1 MGPGNLPLSIC
12 SLAFATCLSS
22 ILTVNAASSYGLQ
35 IYKCEFYKFKISD
48 TCCECR
54 EKEGWI
60 FWIYVCGL
68 LDDVIW
74 IISANLITLRFQ
86 TRVVL
91 VGNHKIPY
99 LP

>member
-1 MGPGNLPLSIC
+1 MLHRRMD
-12 SLAFATCLSS
+12 
-22 ILTVNAASSYGLQ
+22 
-35 IYKCEFYKFKISD
+35 YKFISANFISLRFQ
-48 TCCECR
+48 TRVVSAEK
-54 EKEGWI
+54 KEGWI
-60 FWIYVCGL
+60 FGIYVCGL